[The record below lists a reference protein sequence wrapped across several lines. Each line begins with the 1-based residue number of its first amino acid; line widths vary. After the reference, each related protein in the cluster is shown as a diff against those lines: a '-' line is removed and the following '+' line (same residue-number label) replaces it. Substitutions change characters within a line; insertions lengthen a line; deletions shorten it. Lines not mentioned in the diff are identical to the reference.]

1 MCLPLPGPLHS
12 KWLKDK
18 RVAID
23 LQGLI
28 PVGIAVQQTLVVTHA
43 LTVQATVPDLPA
55 VYSTPNMILFMEIT
69 CTDLIRPYLPD
80 GWVSVGALVD
90 VRHLAATPV
99 GATVTATATVVEVTN
114 KLVTFEVEAHDGI
127 DLIGRGRHAR
137 APIALERFESGLAR
151 KRQSMPQG
159 S

>member
-1 MCLPLPGPLHS
+1 MSVDLP
-12 KWLKDK
+12 
-18 RVAID
+18 A
-23 LQGLI
+23 LI
-28 PVGIAVQQTLVVTHA
+28 PTGIHLEQTLVVTHA

-69 CTDLIRPYLPD
+69 CTDLIRPHLPE

-99 GATVTATATVVEVTN
+99 GATVTALARVVEVTN
-114 KLVTFEVEAHDGI
+114 KLVTFEVEAHDGV

-137 APIALERFESGLAR
+137 APIALDRFESGLAR
-151 KRQSMPQG
+151 KRRPILQG

>member
-1 MCLPLPGPLHS
+1 MSVDLP
-12 KWLKDK
+12 
-18 RVAID
+18 A
-23 LQGLI
+23 LI
-28 PVGIAVQQTLVVTHA
+28 PTGIRLEQTLVVTHA

-69 CTDLIRPYLPD
+69 CTDLIRPHLPE

-99 GATVTATATVVEVTN
+99 GATVMATARVVEVTN
-114 KLVTFEVEAHDGI
+114 KLVTFEVEAHDGV

-137 APIALERFESGLAR
+137 APIALDRFESGLAR
-151 KRQSMPQG
+151 KCQSMLQG